1 MLDQSKPPASYA
13 QAGVDIEKGDRF
25 VELIKSIKSAA
36 IPSTL
41 GGFSGAISLEPNRF
55 KQPVML
61 TTTDGVG
68 TKILVAAKLDDFSTI
83 GIDLVAMCVND
94 LIVCGAEPLVFLDY
108 IACGSLNLDV
118 MRTVMEGIVKGCE
131 QAGCTLGGGETAEM
145 PDMYGQGD
153 FDLAGFAVGM
163 AEKALLLPRKKQIK
177 AGDIILGLPST
188 GIHSNGLSLARKLA
202 PQNDLSFWKELLK
215 PTKIYVADMK
225 ALLKTGAVLAAAH
238 ITGGGISGNLQRVI
252 PGDLVPVLNHEWPVP
267 DIFSRLQSL
276 GGVTDAEMFRVF
288 NMGIG
293 LALVT
298 AEEHADGLLNTARSL
313 NIPILVA
320 GRLARG

>member
-1 MLDQSKPPASYA
+1 MPDQKQPPASYA

-41 GGFSGAISLEPNRF
+41 GGFSGAVPLEANRF

-68 TKILVAAKLDDFSTI
+68 TKILVAAKLNDFSTI

-108 IACGSLNLDV
+108 IACGSLNLEV
-118 MRTVMEGIVKGCE
+118 MRTVVEGVVRGCE
-131 QAGCTLGGGETAEM
+131 QAGCSLAGGETAEM
-145 PDMYGQGD
+145 PDMYGRDD

-163 AEKALLLPRKKQIK
+163 AEKALLLPRKNETR

-202 PQNDLSFWKELLK
+202 PQNDLSFWKELLT
-215 PTKIYVADMK
+215 PTKIYVAEMK
-225 ALLKTGAVLAAAH
+225 ELLKTGLVLAAAH

-252 PGDLVPVLNHEWPVP
+252 SGNLVPVLNHEWPVP
-267 DIFSRLQSL
+267 DVFARLQTL
-276 GGVTDAEMFRVF
+276 GGVTDAEMFHVF

-293 LALVT
+293 LALVA
-298 AEEHADGLLNTARSL
+298 AEEHADDLLAAARSAD
-313 NIPILVA
+313 IPMLVI

>member
-1 MLDQSKPPASYA
+1 
-13 QAGVDIEKGDRF
+13 
-25 VELIKSIKSAA
+25 
-36 IPSTL
+36 
-41 GGFSGAISLEPNRF
+41 
-55 KQPVML
+55 ML

-68 TKILVAAKLDDFSTI
+68 TKILVAAKLNDFSTI